1 MRKTSLT
8 VMVPLL
14 FFCLVLSLTGCQ
26 AARPPSAPPSSSNLV
41 WQIQVSRFEI
51 KEDLNAV
58 EAVTQYDGSKID
70 VVHQQSPDAG
80 FVYLIINASINK
92 SETQTSSPFDWQWL
106 VVRDA
111 SGNSYQRIA
120 NDTFL
125 EQFQYTPRLTGL
137 QLRLGD
143 YTGWMAYQIL
153 ASAATGKLTLAYTGE
168 GSQQELLLQK

>member
-8 VMVPLL
+8 VIVPLL

-26 AARPPSAPPSSSNLV
+26 AARSPSAPPSSSNV
-41 WQIQVSRFEI
+41 AWQIQVSRFEI
-51 KEDLNAV
+51 KENLNAV
-58 EAVTQYDGSKID
+58 ESVTQYDGSKID
-70 VVHQQSPDAG
+70 VVHQQ
-80 FVYLIINASINK
+80 

-125 EQFQYTPRLTGL
+125 EQFQFTPRLTGL

-143 YTGWMAYQIL
+143 YTGWMAYQIP
-153 ASAATGKLTLAYTGE
+153 ASAATRKLTLVYTGE